1 MTRGTRIDPEAAA
14 LIEARILAGDS
25 IAEIARATGIPYY
38 TVHGHAKQAFERM
51 QQDTTD
57 YKALVLEAFEA
68 YWRTT
73 IAQVQLAGERDWLL
87 DFPKEKF
94 PELHAAI
101 ANQGFKFL
109 SVLDFSEGE
118 GAAQEAGGTGPD
130 ESAGGPEPL
139 DGEFVETHPQLPPG
153 DSLP

>member
-1 MTRGTRIDPEAAA
+1 MPPGRRIDPTAAA
-14 LIEARILAGDS
+14 VIEARVLQGDS
-25 IAEIARATGIPYY
+25 FAQISRDTGVPYQTVQDHARM
-38 TVHGHAKQAFERM
+38 AFDKLRQNE
-51 QQDTTD
+51 TD
-57 YKALVLEAFEA
+57 YKALVMEAFAA

-109 SVLDFSEGE
+109 SVLDFSEDS
-118 GAAQEAGGTGPD
+118 EAERTGPD
-130 ESAGGPEPL
+130 EGESGDDIVAL
-139 DGEFVETHPQLPPG
+139 DGEFVESHPRLPPG
-153 DSLP
+153 DSVS